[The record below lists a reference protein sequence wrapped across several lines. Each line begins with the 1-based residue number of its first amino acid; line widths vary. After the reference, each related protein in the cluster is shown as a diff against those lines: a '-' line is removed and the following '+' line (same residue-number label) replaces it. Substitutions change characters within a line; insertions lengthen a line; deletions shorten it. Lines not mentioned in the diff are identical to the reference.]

1 MIKRMPTNCGD
12 KTCPSCVIAGDFI
25 FLAHHAGG
33 NNEKGVEEQMKSCL
47 ESMKKTLESAGAKM
61 NNMVQINLYLRFIE
75 DFDKAR
81 KVFNEYFDEENFP
94 ARMTTTT
101 DFIDKGCLCMLDGTA
116 YKPGAGK

>member
-1 MIKRMPTNCGD
+1 MQKRMPTNCGD
-12 KTCPSCVIAGDFI
+12 NTCPSCVIAGDFI

-33 NNEKGVEEQMKSCL
+33 HNEKDVEEQMRACL
-47 ESMKKTLESAGAKM
+47 ESMKKTLESAGAEMKD
-61 NNMVQINLYLRFIE
+61 MVQINMYLKFIE

-81 KVFNEYFDEENFP
+81 KVFDEYFDEGNFP

-101 DFIDKGCLCMLDGTA
+101 DFIDKNRLCMLDGTA

>member
-1 MIKRMPTNCGD
+1 MLKRMPTNCGD
-12 KTCPSCVIAGDFI
+12 ETCPSCVIAGDFI

-33 NNEKGVEEQMKSCL
+33 NNKKDVEEQMRSCL

-61 NNMVQINLYLRFIE
+61 NDMVQINLYLRFIE

>member
-1 MIKRMPTNCGD
+1 
-12 KTCPSCVIAGDFI
+12 
-25 FLAHHAGG
+25 
-33 NNEKGVEEQMKSCL
+33 
-47 ESMKKTLESAGAKM
+47 MKKTLESAGAKM
-61 NNMVQINLYLRFIE
+61 NDMVQINLYLRFIE

-116 YKPGAGK
+116 YKLGAGK